1 MSGQNNGRLQ
11 GRMRARRV
19 HVRVLALLF
28 VLAPAAADT
37 HVPHQQ
43 KGPFAPVSPP
53 PQKGAPGVVGAS
65 IICAPRTLSAVRGAP
80 REEGVELGDAPP
92 LGDHHKWPTDAPGHP
107 GASDFGARKS
117 DMASNLRGG

>member
-1 MSGQNNGRLQ
+1 MSDQNNGRLQ
-11 GRMRARRV
+11 GRMRARSLQAW
-19 HVRVLALLF
+19 VRVLLF

-43 KGPFAPVSPP
+43 NGPFAPVSPP

-65 IICAPRTLSAVRGAP
+65 MICAPRTLPAVPGAP

-92 LGDHHKWPTDAPGHP
+92 LGDHHKWPADASGHP

-117 DMASNLRGG
+117 DMASNLIGC